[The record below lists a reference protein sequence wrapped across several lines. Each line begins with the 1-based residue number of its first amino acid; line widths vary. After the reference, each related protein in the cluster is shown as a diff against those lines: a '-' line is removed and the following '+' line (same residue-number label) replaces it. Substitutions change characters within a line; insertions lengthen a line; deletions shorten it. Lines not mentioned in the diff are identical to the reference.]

1 MKTIKTCAFSKDT
14 ACVELRFQVGSRISI
29 DCTAVENEA
38 AGNCF
43 RRLEPDCLIC
53 NDPPAYADLV
63 LDGDVEVYLNAVT
76 GYRPCTPSIL
86 RPVSAHM
93 LLCFAT

>member
-1 MKTIKTCAFSKDT
+1 MKTIKSRAFNRGT

-63 LDGDVEVYLNAVT
+63 LNGGVAVYLNAVT

-86 RPVSAHM
+86 RPASARTP
-93 LLCFAT
+93 LCFAT